1 MKDFVNFIA
10 EAKDPN
16 EYDNEGEMA
25 KSQLRTVM
33 SAAED
38 LMNLLDDEDNLPEWA
53 QGKITKAVDYLDSV
67 RDYMTSEAQDDLEES
82 VELQEDAALEKF
94 IKQTGIDIAKN
105 DRGQVTTLGDRLDY
119 EMLATEVVVTLS
131 LDRKYKNI
139 HSDVVR
145 DIFYKLIEKGAFK
158 SFERARPRRRGGPKK
173 VFKPYK
179 LHLGQASVNLDE
191 QFEEAFDYFLTDED
205 IDEAIVE
212 SIKIPTDIAK
222 RIPGVKGMLYKKAL
236 RYYLDWRKK
245 NPGQGQQGLVK
256 VAKILRVD
264 PKELNILLWNL
275 VNKGKLPRHLAVTD
289 PDTPIGRF
297 KFDNSRGGFLQK

>member
-1 MKDFVNFIA
+1 MKDFANFIA
-10 EAKDPN
+10 EDKDPN

-67 RDYMTSEAQDDLEES
+67 RDYMASEAQDD
-82 VELQEDAALEKF
+82 
-94 IKQTGIDIAKN
+94 
-105 DRGQVTTLGDRLDY
+105 
-119 EMLATEVVVTLS
+119 
-131 LDRKYKNI
+131 
-139 HSDVVR
+139 
-145 DIFYKLIEKGAFK
+145 
-158 SFERARPRRRGGPKK
+158 
-173 VFKPYK
+173 
-179 LHLGQASVNLDE
+179 LDE
-191 QFEEAFDYFLTDED
+191 QFEEAFEYFLTDED

-212 SIKIPTDIAK
+212 SINIPTDIAK

-275 VNKGKLPRHLAVTD
+275 VNKGKLPKHLAVTD

-297 KFDNSRGGFLQK
+297 KIDNKAGFLQR

>member
-10 EAKDPN
+10 EDKDPN

-53 QGKITKAVDYLDSV
+53 QNKITKAVDYLDSV
-67 RDYMTSEAQDDLEES
+67 RDYMSSEAQDD
-82 VELQEDAALEKF
+82 
-94 IKQTGIDIAKN
+94 
-105 DRGQVTTLGDRLDY
+105 
-119 EMLATEVVVTLS
+119 
-131 LDRKYKNI
+131 
-139 HSDVVR
+139 
-145 DIFYKLIEKGAFK
+145 
-158 SFERARPRRRGGPKK
+158 
-173 VFKPYK
+173 
-179 LHLGQASVNLDE
+179 LDE
-191 QFEEAFDYFLTDED
+191 QFEEAFEYFLTDED

-275 VNKGKLPRHLAVTD
+275 INKGKLPKHLAVSD

-297 KFDNSRGGFLQK
+297 KFDNKVGFLQK

>member
-1 MKDFVNFIA
+1 MKDFANFIA
-10 EAKDPN
+10 EDKDPN

-67 RDYMTSEAQDDLEES
+67 RDYMTSEAQDDL
-82 VELQEDAALEKF
+82 
-94 IKQTGIDIAKN
+94 
-105 DRGQVTTLGDRLDY
+105 
-119 EMLATEVVVTLS
+119 
-131 LDRKYKNI
+131 
-139 HSDVVR
+139 
-145 DIFYKLIEKGAFK
+145 
-158 SFERARPRRRGGPKK
+158 
-173 VFKPYK
+173 
-179 LHLGQASVNLDE
+179 DE
-191 QFEEAFDYFLTDED
+191 QFEEAFEYFLTDED

-212 SIKIPTDIAK
+212 SIRIPTDIAK

-264 PKELNILLWNL
+264 PKELNILLHNL
-275 VNKGKLPRHLAVTD
+275 VNKGKLPKHLAVTD
-289 PDTPIGRF
+289 PDIPVGRF
-297 KFDNSRGGFLQK
+297 KFDNRAGFMQK

>member
-1 MKDFVNFIA
+1 MKDFANFIA
-10 EAKDPN
+10 EDKDPN

-67 RDYMTSEAQDDLEES
+67 RDYMASEAQDD
-82 VELQEDAALEKF
+82 
-94 IKQTGIDIAKN
+94 
-105 DRGQVTTLGDRLDY
+105 
-119 EMLATEVVVTLS
+119 
-131 LDRKYKNI
+131 
-139 HSDVVR
+139 
-145 DIFYKLIEKGAFK
+145 
-158 SFERARPRRRGGPKK
+158 
-173 VFKPYK
+173 
-179 LHLGQASVNLDE
+179 LDE
-191 QFEEAFDYFLTDED
+191 QFEEAFEYFLTDED

-275 VNKGKLPRHLAVTD
+275 INKGKLPKHLAVSD

-297 KFDNSRGGFLQK
+297 KIDNKAGFLQR

>member
-1 MKDFVNFIA
+1 MKDFANFIA
-10 EAKDPN
+10 EDKDPN

-67 RDYMTSEAQDDLEES
+67 RDYMASEAQDD
-82 VELQEDAALEKF
+82 
-94 IKQTGIDIAKN
+94 
-105 DRGQVTTLGDRLDY
+105 
-119 EMLATEVVVTLS
+119 
-131 LDRKYKNI
+131 
-139 HSDVVR
+139 
-145 DIFYKLIEKGAFK
+145 
-158 SFERARPRRRGGPKK
+158 
-173 VFKPYK
+173 
-179 LHLGQASVNLDE
+179 LDE
-191 QFEEAFDYFLTDED
+191 QFEEAFEYFLTDED

-212 SIKIPTDIAK
+212 SINIPTDIAK

-275 VNKGKLPRHLAVTD
+275 VNKGKLPKHLAVTD

-297 KFDNSRGGFLQK
+297 KFDNKAGFLQK

>member
-1 MKDFVNFIA
+1 MKDFANFIV
-10 EAKDPN
+10 EDKDPN

-25 KSQLRTVM
+25 KTQLRTVM

-67 RDYMTSEAQDDLEES
+67 RDYMASEAQDD
-82 VELQEDAALEKF
+82 
-94 IKQTGIDIAKN
+94 
-105 DRGQVTTLGDRLDY
+105 
-119 EMLATEVVVTLS
+119 
-131 LDRKYKNI
+131 
-139 HSDVVR
+139 
-145 DIFYKLIEKGAFK
+145 
-158 SFERARPRRRGGPKK
+158 
-173 VFKPYK
+173 
-179 LHLGQASVNLDE
+179 LDE
-191 QFEEAFDYFLTDED
+191 QFEEAFEYFLTDED

-264 PKELNILLWNL
+264 PKELNILLHNL
-275 VNKGKLPRHLAVTD
+275 VNKGKLPKHLAVTD

-297 KFDNSRGGFLQK
+297 KFDNKAGFLQK

>member
-1 MKDFVNFIA
+1 MKDFANFIA
-10 EAKDPN
+10 EDKDPN

-25 KSQLRTVM
+25 KGQLRTVV

-53 QGKITKAVDYLDSV
+53 QNKITKAVDYLDSV
-67 RDYMTSEAQDDLEES
+67 RDYMASEAQDD
-82 VELQEDAALEKF
+82 
-94 IKQTGIDIAKN
+94 
-105 DRGQVTTLGDRLDY
+105 
-119 EMLATEVVVTLS
+119 
-131 LDRKYKNI
+131 
-139 HSDVVR
+139 
-145 DIFYKLIEKGAFK
+145 
-158 SFERARPRRRGGPKK
+158 
-173 VFKPYK
+173 
-179 LHLGQASVNLDE
+179 LDE
-191 QFEEAFDYFLTDED
+191 QFEEAFEYFLTDED

-275 VNKGKLPRHLAVTD
+275 VNKGKLPKHLAVTD

-297 KFDNSRGGFLQK
+297 KFDNKAGFLQK

>member
-1 MKDFVNFIA
+1 MKDFANFIA
-10 EAKDPN
+10 EDKDPN

-25 KSQLRTVM
+25 KGQLRTVV

-53 QGKITKAVDYLDSV
+53 QNKITKAVDYLDSV
-67 RDYMTSEAQDDLEES
+67 RDYMSSEAQDD
-82 VELQEDAALEKF
+82 
-94 IKQTGIDIAKN
+94 
-105 DRGQVTTLGDRLDY
+105 
-119 EMLATEVVVTLS
+119 
-131 LDRKYKNI
+131 
-139 HSDVVR
+139 
-145 DIFYKLIEKGAFK
+145 
-158 SFERARPRRRGGPKK
+158 
-173 VFKPYK
+173 
-179 LHLGQASVNLDE
+179 LDE
-191 QFEEAFDYFLTDED
+191 QFEEAFEYFLTDED

-275 VNKGKLPRHLAVTD
+275 VNKGKLPKHLAVTD

-297 KFDNSRGGFLQK
+297 KFDNKAGFLQK

>member
-1 MKDFVNFIA
+1 MKDFANFIA
-10 EAKDPN
+10 EDKDPN

-67 RDYMTSEAQDDLEES
+67 RDYMASEAQDD
-82 VELQEDAALEKF
+82 
-94 IKQTGIDIAKN
+94 
-105 DRGQVTTLGDRLDY
+105 
-119 EMLATEVVVTLS
+119 
-131 LDRKYKNI
+131 
-139 HSDVVR
+139 
-145 DIFYKLIEKGAFK
+145 
-158 SFERARPRRRGGPKK
+158 
-173 VFKPYK
+173 
-179 LHLGQASVNLDE
+179 LDE
-191 QFEEAFDYFLTDED
+191 QFEEAFEYFLTDED

-212 SIKIPTDIAK
+212 SINIPTDIAK

-245 NPGQGQQGLVK
+245 NPGQGQKGLVK

-275 VNKGKLPRHLAVTD
+275 VNKGKLPKHLAVTD

-297 KFDNSRGGFLQK
+297 KIDNKAGFLQR

>member
-1 MKDFVNFIA
+1 MKDFANFIV
-10 EAKDPN
+10 EDKDPN

-67 RDYMTSEAQDDLEES
+67 RDYMASEAQDD
-82 VELQEDAALEKF
+82 
-94 IKQTGIDIAKN
+94 
-105 DRGQVTTLGDRLDY
+105 
-119 EMLATEVVVTLS
+119 
-131 LDRKYKNI
+131 
-139 HSDVVR
+139 
-145 DIFYKLIEKGAFK
+145 
-158 SFERARPRRRGGPKK
+158 
-173 VFKPYK
+173 
-179 LHLGQASVNLDE
+179 LDE
-191 QFEEAFDYFLTDED
+191 QFEEAFEYFLTDED

-275 VNKGKLPRHLAVTD
+275 INKGKLPKHLAVTD

-297 KFDNSRGGFLQK
+297 KIDNKAGFLQR

>member
-1 MKDFVNFIA
+1 MKDFANFIV
-10 EAKDPN
+10 EDKDPN

-67 RDYMTSEAQDDLEES
+67 RDYMASEAQDD
-82 VELQEDAALEKF
+82 
-94 IKQTGIDIAKN
+94 
-105 DRGQVTTLGDRLDY
+105 
-119 EMLATEVVVTLS
+119 
-131 LDRKYKNI
+131 
-139 HSDVVR
+139 
-145 DIFYKLIEKGAFK
+145 
-158 SFERARPRRRGGPKK
+158 
-173 VFKPYK
+173 
-179 LHLGQASVNLDE
+179 LDE
-191 QFEEAFDYFLTDED
+191 QFEEAFECFLTDED
-205 IDEAIVE
+205 IDEAIEE

-275 VNKGKLPRHLAVTD
+275 INKGKLPKHLAVSD

-297 KFDNSRGGFLQK
+297 KFDNKAGFLQK

>member
-25 KSQLRTVM
+25 KGQLRTVM

-67 RDYMTSEAQDDLEES
+67 RDYMASEAQDD
-82 VELQEDAALEKF
+82 
-94 IKQTGIDIAKN
+94 
-105 DRGQVTTLGDRLDY
+105 
-119 EMLATEVVVTLS
+119 
-131 LDRKYKNI
+131 
-139 HSDVVR
+139 
-145 DIFYKLIEKGAFK
+145 
-158 SFERARPRRRGGPKK
+158 
-173 VFKPYK
+173 
-179 LHLGQASVNLDE
+179 LDE
-191 QFEEAFDYFLTDED
+191 QFEEAFEYFLTDED

-212 SIKIPTDIAK
+212 SINIPTDIAK

-245 NPGQGQQGLVK
+245 NPGQGMQGLVK

-275 VNKGKLPRHLAVTD
+275 VNKGKLPKHLAVTD

-297 KFDNSRGGFLQK
+297 KIDNKAGFLQR

>member
-1 MKDFVNFIA
+1 MKDFANFIA
-10 EAKDPN
+10 EDKDPN

-25 KSQLRTVM
+25 KGQLRTVV

-53 QGKITKAVDYLDSV
+53 QNKITKAVDYLDSV
-67 RDYMTSEAQDDLEES
+67 RDYMASEAQDD
-82 VELQEDAALEKF
+82 
-94 IKQTGIDIAKN
+94 
-105 DRGQVTTLGDRLDY
+105 
-119 EMLATEVVVTLS
+119 
-131 LDRKYKNI
+131 
-139 HSDVVR
+139 
-145 DIFYKLIEKGAFK
+145 
-158 SFERARPRRRGGPKK
+158 
-173 VFKPYK
+173 
-179 LHLGQASVNLDE
+179 LDE
-191 QFEEAFDYFLTDED
+191 QFEEAFEYFLTDED

-275 VNKGKLPRHLAVTD
+275 INKGKLPKHLAVSD

-297 KFDNSRGGFLQK
+297 KIDNKAGFLQR

>member
-10 EAKDPN
+10 EDKDPN

-25 KSQLRTVM
+25 KGQLRTVM

-67 RDYMTSEAQDDLEES
+67 RDYMASEAQDD
-82 VELQEDAALEKF
+82 
-94 IKQTGIDIAKN
+94 
-105 DRGQVTTLGDRLDY
+105 
-119 EMLATEVVVTLS
+119 
-131 LDRKYKNI
+131 
-139 HSDVVR
+139 
-145 DIFYKLIEKGAFK
+145 
-158 SFERARPRRRGGPKK
+158 
-173 VFKPYK
+173 
-179 LHLGQASVNLDE
+179 LDE
-191 QFEEAFDYFLTDED
+191 QFEEAFEYFLTDED

-256 VAKILRVD
+256 VAKLLRVD

-275 VNKGKLPRHLAVTD
+275 VNKGKLPKHLAVTD

-297 KFDNSRGGFLQK
+297 KFDNKAGFLQR

>member
-1 MKDFVNFIA
+1 MKDFANFIA
-10 EAKDPN
+10 EDKDPN

-67 RDYMTSEAQDDLEES
+67 RDYMTSEAQDDL
-82 VELQEDAALEKF
+82 
-94 IKQTGIDIAKN
+94 
-105 DRGQVTTLGDRLDY
+105 
-119 EMLATEVVVTLS
+119 
-131 LDRKYKNI
+131 
-139 HSDVVR
+139 
-145 DIFYKLIEKGAFK
+145 
-158 SFERARPRRRGGPKK
+158 
-173 VFKPYK
+173 
-179 LHLGQASVNLDE
+179 DE
-191 QFEEAFDYFLTDED
+191 QFEEAFEYFLTDED

-212 SIKIPTDIAK
+212 SINIPTDIAK

-275 VNKGKLPRHLAVTD
+275 VNKGKLPKHLAVTD

-297 KFDNSRGGFLQK
+297 KFDNKAGFLQK

>member
-1 MKDFVNFIA
+1 MKDFANFIV
-10 EAKDPN
+10 EDKDPN

-67 RDYMTSEAQDDLEES
+67 RDYMASEAQDDLDEQFEELEEAVKLNKVKFKS
-82 VELQEDAALEKF
+82 GDSPNKQLSTAIKKLKELKVVSSKGNRDASILKQV
-94 IKQTGIDIAKN
+94 IK
-105 DRGQVTTLGDRLDY
+105 
-119 EMLATEVVVTLS
+119 
-131 LDRKYKNI
+131 
-139 HSDVVR
+139 R
-145 DIFYKLIEKGAFK
+145 DLTNIEKAE
-158 SFERARPRRRGGPKK
+158 ERASKIIERAAKEVNQLFDYINRDN
-173 VFKPYK
+173 
-179 LHLGQASVNLDE
+179 HLLEAKDTQLDE

-275 VNKGKLPRHLAVTD
+275 INKGKLPKHLAVTD
-289 PDTPIGRF
+289 PDTPIGRL
-297 KFDNSRGGFLQK
+297 KFDNKAGFLQK

>member
-1 MKDFVNFIA
+1 MKDFANFIV
-10 EAKDPN
+10 EDKDPN

-67 RDYMTSEAQDDLEES
+67 RDYMASEAQDD
-82 VELQEDAALEKF
+82 
-94 IKQTGIDIAKN
+94 
-105 DRGQVTTLGDRLDY
+105 
-119 EMLATEVVVTLS
+119 
-131 LDRKYKNI
+131 
-139 HSDVVR
+139 
-145 DIFYKLIEKGAFK
+145 
-158 SFERARPRRRGGPKK
+158 
-173 VFKPYK
+173 
-179 LHLGQASVNLDE
+179 LDE
-191 QFEEAFDYFLTDED
+191 QFEEAFEYFLTDED

-245 NPGQGQQGLVK
+245 NPGQGMQGLVK
-256 VAKILRVD
+256 VAKLLRVD
-264 PKELNILLWNL
+264 PKELNILLYNL
-275 VNKGKLPRHLAVTD
+275 VNKGKLPKHLAVTD
-289 PDTPIGRF
+289 PNMPYGRF
-297 KFDNSRGGFLQK
+297 KGTNQVGFLQK

>member
-1 MKDFVNFIA
+1 MKDFANFIA
-10 EAKDPN
+10 EDKDPN

-25 KSQLRTVM
+25 KGQLRTVV

-53 QGKITKAVDYLDSV
+53 QNKITKAVDYLDSV
-67 RDYMTSEAQDDLEES
+67 RDYMASEAQDD
-82 VELQEDAALEKF
+82 
-94 IKQTGIDIAKN
+94 
-105 DRGQVTTLGDRLDY
+105 
-119 EMLATEVVVTLS
+119 
-131 LDRKYKNI
+131 
-139 HSDVVR
+139 
-145 DIFYKLIEKGAFK
+145 
-158 SFERARPRRRGGPKK
+158 
-173 VFKPYK
+173 
-179 LHLGQASVNLDE
+179 LDE
-191 QFEEAFDYFLTDED
+191 QFEEAFEYFLTDED

-275 VNKGKLPRHLAVTD
+275 INKGKLPKHLAVSD

-297 KFDNSRGGFLQK
+297 KIDNKVGFLQK

>member
-1 MKDFVNFIA
+1 MKDFANFIV
-10 EAKDPN
+10 EDKDPN

-67 RDYMTSEAQDDLEES
+67 RDYMTSEAQDDL
-82 VELQEDAALEKF
+82 
-94 IKQTGIDIAKN
+94 
-105 DRGQVTTLGDRLDY
+105 
-119 EMLATEVVVTLS
+119 
-131 LDRKYKNI
+131 
-139 HSDVVR
+139 
-145 DIFYKLIEKGAFK
+145 
-158 SFERARPRRRGGPKK
+158 
-173 VFKPYK
+173 
-179 LHLGQASVNLDE
+179 DE
-191 QFEEAFDYFLTDED
+191 QFEEAFEYFLTDED

-212 SIKIPTDIAK
+212 SINIPTDIAK

-275 VNKGKLPRHLAVTD
+275 VNKGKLPKHLAVTD

-297 KFDNSRGGFLQK
+297 KIDNKAGFLQR

>member
-1 MKDFVNFIA
+1 MKDFANFIV
-10 EAKDPN
+10 EDKDPN

-67 RDYMTSEAQDDLEES
+67 RDYMASEAQDD
-82 VELQEDAALEKF
+82 
-94 IKQTGIDIAKN
+94 
-105 DRGQVTTLGDRLDY
+105 
-119 EMLATEVVVTLS
+119 
-131 LDRKYKNI
+131 
-139 HSDVVR
+139 
-145 DIFYKLIEKGAFK
+145 
-158 SFERARPRRRGGPKK
+158 
-173 VFKPYK
+173 
-179 LHLGQASVNLDE
+179 LDE
-191 QFEEAFDYFLTDED
+191 QFEEAFEYFLTDED

-222 RIPGVKGMLYKKAL
+222 RIPGVKVMLYKKAL

-275 VNKGKLPRHLAVTD
+275 INKGKLPKHLAVSD

-297 KFDNSRGGFLQK
+297 KFDNKAGFLQR

>member
-1 MKDFVNFIA
+1 MKDFANFIA
-10 EAKDPN
+10 EDKDPN

-67 RDYMTSEAQDDLEES
+67 RDYMASEAQDD
-82 VELQEDAALEKF
+82 
-94 IKQTGIDIAKN
+94 
-105 DRGQVTTLGDRLDY
+105 
-119 EMLATEVVVTLS
+119 
-131 LDRKYKNI
+131 
-139 HSDVVR
+139 
-145 DIFYKLIEKGAFK
+145 
-158 SFERARPRRRGGPKK
+158 
-173 VFKPYK
+173 
-179 LHLGQASVNLDE
+179 LDE
-191 QFEEAFDYFLTDED
+191 QFEEAFEYFLTDED

-275 VNKGKLPRHLAVTD
+275 INKGKLPKHLAVSD

-297 KFDNSRGGFLQK
+297 KFDNKVGFLQK